1 MRFRPAALLFGG
13 VAYLFSLVAL
23 PAEHTDGQSAIASAH
38 PVATSAGF
46 EILAQGGNAFDAAI
60 AVSAT
65 LAVVEPMGSGLGGG
79 GFWLLHRAS
88 DGYQIM
94 LDGREKAPAA
104 ANRTMYLDKQ
114 GKVIEGLSLNGALAA
129 AIPGLPA
136 ALVHLAEK
144 YGKLPLRQSLQ
155 PAIHAA
161 EDGFAVYPRYQ
172 QLLEFRKPYLNNAA
186 EKIFLGKDNDIPAIG
201 TVIKQIDLAATL
213 RRLAIAQRDGFYK
226 GETAK
231 KLLHS
236 VKQAGG
242 IWTQADL
249 DDYRVIERPPVTGN
263 YRGARIVSAALP
275 SSGGIVLVEILNIL
289 SGFDLDM
296 LTPVQRKQKIL
307 EAMRLAYRDR
317 AVHLGDSDFIQVD
330 QSHLTSMKY
339 ADLLRTNIG
348 SKATPS
354 DFLSESP
361 MQEGQDT
368 SHFSI
373 IDNAGNRV
381 SATLSINY
389 PFGSGMVA
397 AGTGI
402 ILNDEMDDF
411 SASPG
416 VENGYGLIGSSANAI
431 EGGKRPLSSMTPT
444 FIEKD
449 DSVLVIGTPGGSRI
463 ITMVLI
469 AALDYLHNTGEIND
483 WVARGRYHHQY
494 YPDIVQFEADALSE
508 AEQAELSAM
517 GYVLKARDRKYGNM
531 QAVLLNTRDGSLQ
544 AASDPR
550 WLGHAEV
557 RPAAAKLP
565 DDSLEYKKTGTD

>member
-155 PAIHAA
+155 PAIRAA